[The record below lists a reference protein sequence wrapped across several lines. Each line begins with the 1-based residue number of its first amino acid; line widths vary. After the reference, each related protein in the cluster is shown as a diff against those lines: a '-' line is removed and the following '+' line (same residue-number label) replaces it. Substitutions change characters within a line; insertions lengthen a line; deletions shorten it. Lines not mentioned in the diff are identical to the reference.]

1 MDINKKAMVIVLC
14 NIPIYLKYSKTLL
27 VFESA
32 TTLKFLMWI
41 IKMYSF
47 SPKFMSSH
55 NFLVL
60 FGYSIFSSFRLKNSL
75 HIHIHITFKFTFTS
89 FFSHTALVFTTF
101 LSFFNFC
108 LWTWQKQPQ
117 RSAPDYNSFCKTRPW
132 EYLQRCSFVKNRS
145 FTGN

>member
-1 MDINKKAMVIVLC
+1 MDINKKAVVIVLC

-27 VFESA
+27 VFQSA
-32 TTLKFLMWI
+32 TALKFIMLI

-55 NFLVL
+55 NVLVL

-101 LSFFNFC
+101 LFYLTFVYE
-108 LWTWQKQPQ
+108 PD
-117 RSAPDYNSFCKTRPW
+117 RSNHREVLLIITVPVRRDHENTYKDVI
-132 EYLQRCSFVKNRS
+132 L
-145 FTGN
+145 